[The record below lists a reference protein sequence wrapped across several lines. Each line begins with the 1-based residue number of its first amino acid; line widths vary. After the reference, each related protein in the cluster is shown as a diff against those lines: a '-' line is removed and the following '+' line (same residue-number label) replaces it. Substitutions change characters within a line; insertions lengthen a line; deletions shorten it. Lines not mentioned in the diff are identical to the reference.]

1 MLSSTSYNVDG
12 LLEAQEFYHTR
23 GWTDGLPVI
32 PPTEEAVNACL
43 QSNGLPA
50 SHLIGIEPVRNRAL
64 TAEKIAIN
72 AVMAGCL
79 PMHFPVI
86 ITALGAMLEERI
98 LVSHGA
104 TKMMINL
111 GELCDI
117 QMVPVNG
124 SVNVKKLVNASHRS
138 VSMRSQAVDRAQY
151 VSIGTGY
158 TAMCTY

>member
-79 PMHFPVI
+79 PMHFP
-86 ITALGAMLEERI
+86 
-98 LVSHGA
+98 
-104 TKMMINL
+104 
-111 GELCDI
+111 CDH
-117 QMVPVNG
+117 
-124 SVNVKKLVNASHRS
+124 HRPW
-138 VSMRSQAVDRAQY
+138 RDA
-151 VSIGTGY
+151 
-158 TAMCTY
+158 